1 ISSVWKPALL
11 GGRRL
16 SLQRIPTRARLS
28 HEVNGGELM
37 IRKVICTLSIVAIA
51 LNITLNTALAQET
64 QKASKGKKEAAATF
78 QPLASSLSGA
88 GTTGRVP
95 KWISS
100 SALGDSNIFE
110 DKLGSIGIGTTS
122 PTSTLTVQGMVE
134 ITLGGLKFPDG
145 SVQTSAG
152 SGINHDQTSKG
163 DGSAST
169 PLGLNVPLIF
179 AGSVTNGNGVI
190 TVTNVAAGAPAVFAT
205 GGNSSSAIGG
215 GSGMIALGGS
225 GTTAPGGV
233 GIVGFGGNSTDGSG

>member
-1 ISSVWKPALL
+1 
-11 GGRRL
+11 
-16 SLQRIPTRARLS
+16 
-28 HEVNGGELM
+28 
-37 IRKVICTLSIVAIA
+37 
-51 LNITLNTALAQET
+51 
-64 QKASKGKKEAAATF
+64 TF
-78 QPLASSLSGA
+78 QPLATSISGGGTA
-88 GTTGRVP
+88 GRIS
-95 KWISS
+95 KWVNN
-100 SALGDSNIFE
+100 ATLNDSNIFE
-110 DKLGSIGIGTTS
+110 DKFGSIGIGTTS

-152 SGINHDQTSKG
+152 AGINHDATLKG

-190 TVTNVAAGAPAVFAT
+190 TVTNTAAGAPAIFAT

-225 GTTAPGGV
+225 GNTAPGGV
-233 GIVGFGGNSTDGSG
+233 GIVGFGGNSTGGAGGTGGSFIGGGSVPSAGGARG